1 MRPSRKRM
9 PTKLC
14 VMVEARSDQPG
25 VPACLKCCPS
35 CCSNSSCK
43 VLVSS
48 ADVHGRRHLVDP
60 ISSTLCLRFGPH
72 LRLKAPHH
80 PLGLNLYS
88 GNGCLC
94 GNRIQTSTHFYKCV
108 CVCVATCTKILGHED
123 IRRRLLLEVLEAFGQ
138 GTAHFPNFCGCG
150 QSVGPDPHAREAR
163 VNLLATF
170 TVGVGKSLHPGEA
183 PHQNPGLLRITM
195 CCKDRFFDGF

>member
-1 MRPSRKRM
+1 MCDLWSHKVPFGFFSFSAGGMRPSRKRM

-108 CVCVATCTKILGHED
+108 CVSQLAPRFWDMKTSAADCCWRCWRPSAKEPRIFPIFVVAVRVWDLTRTRGKPELTC
-123 IRRRLLLEVLEAFGQ
+123 
-138 GTAHFPNFCGCG
+138 
-150 QSVGPDPHAREAR
+150 
-163 VNLLATF
+163 
-170 TVGVGKSLHPGEA
+170 
-183 PHQNPGLLRITM
+183 
-195 CCKDRFFDGF
+195 